1 MWTFCFAPT
10 LEIGAE
16 DRSVE
21 CYYHYSVIIIIII
34 IIIFVIVVVVGN
46 DTYDWVN
53 LSSDHPLQVYYKVR
67 HLILLQSRMVCYY
80 NVRQVLQSATE
91 RFDHQSCVNRPNSVH
106 GILAFPAFIWPV
118 VCYMPGKIVNMNRY
132 ISKSYTKTKATID
145 RQLTEREQL

>member
-1 MWTFCFAPT
+1 M
-10 LEIGAE
+10 
-16 DRSVE
+16 E

-34 IIIFVIVVVVGN
+34 IIVIVVVVGN

-53 LSSDHPLQVYYKVR
+53 LSSDHPFQVYYKVR

-106 GILAFPAFIWPV
+106 GILAFPAFI
-118 VCYMPGKIVNMNRY
+118 
-132 ISKSYTKTKATID
+132 
-145 RQLTEREQL
+145 

>member
-1 MWTFCFAPT
+1 MRYVVQLSWCLAANNILLMRKRNHTFLLFYDSSLFCFAPT

-34 IIIFVIVVVVGN
+34 VIVVVVGN

-67 HLILLQSRMVCYY
+67 HLILLQSRMV
-80 NVRQVLQSATE
+80 
-91 RFDHQSCVNRPNSVH
+91 
-106 GILAFPAFIWPV
+106 
-118 VCYMPGKIVNMNRY
+118 
-132 ISKSYTKTKATID
+132 
-145 RQLTEREQL
+145 